1 MILQQLPWDGGR
13 PLPQASR
20 LVPDGP
26 HGWHRSRQFQ
36 QLVLSPQVRG
46 LTTQRSVLAFR
57 SRHIKRLKLPAICL
71 AWSPCNCIVRSV
83 CRGARKRLHDG
94 NLACNSLA
102 RRPMCLEPIHRRSID
117 RSNIERLTQT
127 LRQSRS
133 ATRDL
138 LCILP
143 ARLWH
148 SGVASPVKNGST
160 PGTGCWAGPQMAF
173 AAFQVVPSWL
183 EGLAFVLRLTISP

>member
-1 MILQQLPWDGGR
+1 MVDVLCLSLRGWCLMVLMAGIEVASSNSLSSVHKFV
-13 PLPQASR
+13 ASR
-20 LVPDGP
+20 LSAPCP
-26 HGWHRSRQFQ
+26 R
-36 QLVLSPQVRG
+36 LS
-46 LTTQRSVLAFR
+46 

-71 AWSPCNCIVRSV
+71 AWSPCNW
-83 CRGARKRLHDG
+83 CRGARKRFHDG

-102 RRPMCLEPIHRRSID
+102 RRPMCLEPIHRRSIA
-117 RSNIERLTQT
+117 RSNVERMTQT

-138 LCILP
+138 
-143 ARLWH
+143 H
-148 SGVASPVKNGST
+148 SPGAALALRRSIACQMADVPVTGT